1 MLALSLDQTFLRQ
14 ADRRADDGA
23 RDVFIDQA
31 EVIIARRVSGVRKR
45 IRLGA
50 RAYRGVV
57 LTLDRDE
64 AGRDAFRVSLWH
76 PDRDFSVTLD
86 EASDDS
92 NIVASW
98 KAWAAYLGLPKFI
111 ERQPGQLEGAERR
124 LGALALGSARVLR
137 RRGGTIAK
145 RRGRQP
151 LRRKVGDGSRSRD
164 VISERCIISGWEG
177 PCP

>member
-1 MLALSLDQTFLRQ
+1 M
-14 ADRRADDGA
+14 
-23 RDVFIDQA
+23 
-31 EVIIARRVSGVRKR
+31 
-45 IRLGA
+45 
-50 RAYRGVV
+50 

-64 AGRDAFRVSLWH
+64 AGRDAFRLLLWH

-164 VISERCIISGWEG
+164 VLSERCIISGWEG